1 MTYSVVPALR
11 KQPELAEEWSHESSP
26 PSTDPRQLPAAEK
39 EGSLFGMGMT
49 EKQGGSDVRA
59 NTVAR
64 PLNGGG
70 RARSTRSPATSGS
83 SAPQCD
89 AFLAGPG
96 RRRISCFL
104 MPRRLPD
111 GSSTGFACSG

>member
-1 MTYSVVPALR
+1 MEPRIL
-11 KQPELAEEWSHESSP
+11 
-26 PSTDPRQLPAAEK
+26 STVYDPRQLPAAEK

-64 PLNGGG
+64 PLNGGEPG
-70 RARSTRSPATSGS
+70 AEATSGS
-83 SAPQCD
+83 SPPQCD
-89 AFLAGPG
+89 AFLVAQADGG
-96 RRRISCFL
+96 ISCFL